1 MKHLTASTSPSP
13 FSGENWFDPLEDA
26 IRFRVRAFIEAVVA
40 EEAQAALGGRARY
53 QRSGAPKGYRN
64 GHRHRQLVGTFGALT
79 VSLPRVRLLDGD
91 GGEKEWRSQ
100 TIQAY
105 KRLTKR
111 AEAMIA
117 NTYLAGTN
125 TRRVRRALAGLF
137 GGKVGKDAV
146 SRAWRKVKTDWESWQ
161 ARDLSGEDIVRLI
174 LDGTGVKARLDG
186 RVLSIPLLVVLG
198 VRRDGQKVLLAVK
211 NMGGETEAAW
221 RHVLEDLLGRGLKAP
236 ELLIVDG
243 GKGLEAAL
251 ASLWSD
257 IPVQRCTVHK
267 ERNLLAHAPKALHD
281 EVKADYTDM
290 MYAENAEQVRKKR
303 KAFLAKWRL
312 RCRGVA
318 DSLEEAG
325 ERLFTFLRYPPQQWK
340 SLRTTNAID
349 IPVQRCTV
357 HKERNLL
364 AHAPKAL
371 HDEVK
376 ADYTDMMYA
385 ENAEQ
390 VRKKRKAFLAKW
402 RLRCRGVADSLEE
415 AGERLFTF
423 LRYPPQQWKSLR
435 TTNAI
440 ERLHGEFK
448 RRVKTQCALPN
459 AETAAMLFWALM
471 ASGQITMR
479 RVGGWQTLADPA
491 VTAPAD
497 EIFAARRP
505 PFTVSEPLETTPT
518 KEAVSARI
526 APAASTVASRPAMT
540 ESSAKALP
548 PISAA
553 PLKSAARAITAPA
566 ASSPKVT
573 QTTVTR
579 KIRPWRGDPT
589 RWIPR
594 RMS

>member
-111 AEAMIA
+111 AEAIIA

-221 RHVLEDLLGRGLKAP
+221 RHVLENLLGRGLKAP

-325 ERLFTFLRYPPQQWK
+325 RGAAVHLPALSAAAMEVLADHQRHRTPARGIQAPGEDPM
-340 SLRTTNAID
+340 RTT
-349 IPVQRCTV
+349 QRGNGG
-357 HKERNLL
+357 HE
-364 AHAPKAL
+364 
-371 HDEVK
+371 
-376 ADYTDMMYA
+376 
-385 ENAEQ
+385 
-390 VRKKRKAFLAKW
+390 
-402 RLRCRGVADSLEE
+402 
-415 AGERLFTF
+415 
-423 LRYPPQQWKSLR
+423 
-435 TTNAI
+435 
-440 ERLHGEFK
+440 
-448 RRVKTQCALPN
+448 
-459 AETAAMLFWALM
+459 LFWALM

-479 RVGGWQTLADPA
+479 RVGGWQTLDQ
-491 VTAPAD
+491 APVKKPID
-497 EIFAARRP
+497 LAA
-505 PFTVSEPLETTPT
+505 
-518 KEAVSARI
+518 
-526 APAASTVASRPAMT
+526 
-540 ESSAKALP
+540 
-548 PISAA
+548 
-553 PLKSAARAITAPA
+553 
-566 ASSPKVT
+566 
-573 QTTVTR
+573 
-579 KIRPWRGDPT
+579 
-589 RWIPR
+589 
-594 RMS
+594 